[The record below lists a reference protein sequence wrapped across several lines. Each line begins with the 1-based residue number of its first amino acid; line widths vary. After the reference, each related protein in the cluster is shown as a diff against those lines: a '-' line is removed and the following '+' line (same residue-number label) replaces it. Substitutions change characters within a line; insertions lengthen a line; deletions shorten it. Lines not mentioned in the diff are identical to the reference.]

1 VSKKAF
7 VLFSLIVAQA
17 LWAFVSPY
25 GGRGNYRVLTAR
37 CDRIGTFGLN
47 LHGEYFYEEYQDTV
61 LAQVYH
67 DLRHFG
73 EGRANLSYTIFKF
86 IEMNGSAIGTVR
98 YDQKEDI
105 YGLPGVLRKDAYSYG
120 WKGFGGGL
128 KVGHHVLKSEERF
141 TALYLGGKVGVE
153 TGNRLPRKD
162 TALVNRGFPKIYGH
176 EPDYDYRLLA
186 GFEFG
191 ALGING
197 NIGRIDKGRSWNF
210 RTYREDKLFYGL
222 SADLNIRDR
231 SSLFGEI
238 VNYHG
243 AQSGDSVFGIGGIKL
258 GLAPGMTIDAIFMR
272 GITNAQ
278 EWVAAGGI
286 TLSSSLLPDVPV
298 EKKTASLL
306 GRIVDIDDQE
316 PLEAIVSF
324 PGSRINSVMSGSD
337 GRFNVVLPGGAYL
350 LHVEAPGYEP
360 KERPVTI
367 KAGQGMI
374 SDFELKKKGV
384 TRTAKVGR
392 IAGRVIDDNTGE
404 PISARIELLGSD
416 LGVVRN
422 EPETGRFSIRVAP
435 AGYYLVVTA
444 QGYARQ
450 EKRVEI
456 DVDEELNLEFAMD
469 MEKTGEVTSL
479 PTVGKLT
486 GRVVDSETEAALNAR
501 VSLLGTNYQT
511 YSRNGAYELAVMPGV
526 YRVITE
532 LAGYNRREEDV
543 LVKAGE
549 VVNLNIVM
557 RKEAKSPSVYGGIY
571 DAATSNPISALITF
585 KGARDCQITSDP
597 SNGIFQID
605 LPAGDY
611 RVKVEAAGFSVQDAT
626 LALYAGELRVI
637 SFYLEPGAKPE
648 PETRVVMREIY
659 FRYGDAAVGFE
670 NYSYLDEL
678 ITYVGKNP
686 GAILQIDGHTDS
698 VGDETSNLLLSQ
710 RRAEAVRNYLVARGI
725 EPSRLYA
732 RGFGESMPVGD
743 NRRLSGREMNR
754 RVEFNIAR

>member
-1 VSKKAF
+1 MSKKAF
-7 VLFSLIVAQA
+7 VLFSLVAAQA

-37 CDRIGTFGLN
+37 CDRMGTFGLN
-47 LHGEYFYEEYQDTV
+47 LHGEYYYEEYQDTV

-86 IEMNGSAIGTVR
+86 IEMNGTAIGTVR

-128 KVGHHVLKSEERF
+128 KVGHHLLKSETRF
-141 TALYLGGKVGVE
+141 TALYLGAKLGLESG
-153 TGNRLPRKD
+153 TRLPRKD
-162 TALVNRGFPKIYGH
+162 TALVNRGFPKVYGH
-176 EPDYDYRLLA
+176 ELDYDYRLLA

-197 NIGRIDKGRSWNF
+197 NIGRIDKGRSWNT
-210 RTYREDKLFYGL
+210 RTYREDKIFYGL
-222 SADLNIRDR
+222 TADLNIRDR

-278 EWVAAGGI
+278 DWVAAGGI

-306 GRIVDIDDQE
+306 GGIVDSEDQE
-316 PLEAIVSF
+316 PLEGIVSF
-324 PGSRINSVMSGSD
+324 PGSKINSVMSGSD

-367 KAGQGMI
+367 KAGQAMV

-392 IAGRVIDDNTGE
+392 ITGRVIDDNTGE
-404 PISARIELLGSD
+404 PVSARIELLGSD
-416 LGVVRN
+416 LGVVRA
-422 EPETGRFSIRVAP
+422 EPSTGRFSIRVAP
-435 AGYYLVVTA
+435 ASYYLVVTA
-444 QGYARQ
+444 QGYSRQ
-450 EKRVEI
+450 ERRVEI
-456 DVDEELNLEFAMD
+456 DVDEEVNLEFAL
-469 MEKTGEVTSL
+469 EKAGEVTSL

-501 VSLLGTNYQT
+501 ISLLGTSYQT
-511 YSRNGAYELAVMPGV
+511 QSANGAYELAVMPGV

-532 LAGYNRREEDV
+532 LAGYHRREEDV
-543 LVKAGE
+543 MVKAGE
-549 VVNLNIVM
+549 VINLNIVL

-571 DAATSNPISALITF
+571 DAATGNPISALITF
-585 KGARDCQITSDP
+585 KGARDWPITSDP
-597 SNGIFQID
+597 ATGIFQVD

-611 RVKVEAAGFSVQDAT
+611 RVNVEAAGFSAQDAT
-626 LALYAGELRVI
+626 LALNAGELRVI
-637 SFYLEPGAKPE
+637 SFYLEPGAKPA
-648 PETRVVMREIY
+648 PETRVVLREIY
-659 FRYGDAAVGFE
+659 FRYGDAELGFE
-670 NYSYLDEL
+670 NYFYLDEL
-678 ITYVGKNP
+678 LGYLGKNP
-686 GAILQIDGHTDS
+686 SLILQIDGHTDS

-710 RRAEAVRNYLVARGI
+710 RRAEAVRNYLMARGI
-725 EPSRLYA
+725 DPARLYV

-754 RVEFNIAR
+754 RVEFNVVR